1 MLSVI
6 IPVFN
11 EADRVS
17 WAVENWLESGVVGE
31 VIIADGGSLDGT
43 SDLARTAGAL
53 VMKTPRGR
61 GGQMAA
67 GADAAVGDWLL
78 FVHADMRL
86 GPGWQVVTQRFIA
99 NTANQ
104 FRAGYFRFAIDDPS
118 TAARR
123 LERIVAWRCRAFGLP
138 YGDQGLLISAEF
150 YSRLGGFPIIPLMED
165 IALVR
170 QIANHRLDALPIDAL
185 TSNER
190 YLQDGYLLRPARNLL
205 CLALYFLGVSPAVLV
220 SLYEGRSR

>member
-11 EADRVS
+11 EADRVIR
-17 WAVENWLESGVVGE
+17 AVENWLESGIVGE

-43 SDLARTAGAL
+43 PDLARAAGAQ

-61 GGQMAA
+61 GRQMAT
-67 GADAAVGDWLL
+67 GASASVGDWLL
-78 FVHADMRL
+78 FVHVDTCL
-86 GPGWQVVTQRFIA
+86 GDGWQVVTQKFIA
-99 NTANQ
+99 NTPNQ
-104 FRAGYFRFAIDDPS
+104 FRAGYFRFAIDDAS

-123 LERIVAWRCRAFGLP
+123 LERIVAWRCRTFGLP

-150 YSRLGGFPIIPLMED
+150 YRRLGGFPIIPLMED
-165 IALVR
+165 VALVR
-170 QIANHRLDALPIDAL
+170 QIAKHRLEALPIDAL

-220 SLYEGRSR
+220 PLYEGRTR

>member
-11 EADRVS
+11 EADRVF

-43 SDLARTAGAL
+43 SDLARTAGAQ
-53 VMKTPRGR
+53 VTKTPRGR

-86 GPGWQVVTQRFIA
+86 GRGWQVVTQRFIA

-123 LERIVAWRCRAFGLP
+123 LERIVAWRCRVFGLP

-165 IALVR
+165 VALVR
-170 QIANHRLDALPIDAL
+170 QIATHRLTALPIDAV

-190 YLQDGYLLRPARNLL
+190 YLREGYVLRPARNLL

-220 SLYEGRSR
+220 PLYEGRSR

>member
-17 WAVENWLESGVVGE
+17 WAVETWLESGVVGE

-86 GPGWQVVTQRFIA
+86 GRGWQVVTQRFIA

-170 QIANHRLDALPIDAL
+170 QIANHRLEALPIDAL

>member
-17 WAVENWLESGVVGE
+17 WAVENWLASGVVGE

-86 GPGWQVVTQRFIA
+86 GRGWQVVTQSFIA

-170 QIANHRLDALPIDAL
+170 QIANHRLEALPIDAL

>member
-11 EADRVS
+11 EADRVFG
-17 WAVENWLESGVVGE
+17 AVESWLESGIVGE

-43 SDLARTAGAL
+43 PDLARAAGAQ

-67 GADAAVGDWLL
+67 GAAAAVGDWLL
-78 FVHADMRL
+78 FVHADTCL
-86 GPGWQVVTQRFIA
+86 GRGWQVVTQKFIA
-99 NTANQ
+99 NTTNQ
-104 FRAGYFRFAIDDPS
+104 FRAGYFRFAIDDAS

-123 LERIVAWRCRAFGLP
+123 LERIVAWRCRTFGLP
-138 YGDQGLLISAEF
+138 YGDQGLLISAE
-150 YSRLGGFPIIPLMED
+150 YYCRLGGFPIIPLMED
-165 IALVR
+165 VALVR
-170 QIANHRLDALPIDAL
+170 QIAKHRLEALPIDAL

-190 YLQDGYLLRPARNLL
+190 YLQDGYVLRPARNLL

>member
-17 WAVENWLESGVVGE
+17 WAVENWLAGGVVGE

-86 GPGWQVVTQRFIA
+86 GRGWQVVTQRFMA
-99 NTANQ
+99 NMANQ

-170 QIANHRLDALPIDAL
+170 QIANHRLEALPIDAL

-205 CLALYFLGVSPAVLV
+205 CLALYFLGISPAVLV